1 MRARGRGLRK
11 LALQKPAIVMD
22 VNKAYNLCMDY
33 GLCHT
38 PYYYSSGPLM
48 SDFLSSLFIGDMNM
62 NRRYS
67 IRTYF
72 DGRPVSPKQHND
84 FYPLNLPE
92 GIPLVQVEVPATP
105 LISYQ
110 KAENSKY
117 ISRLMDFRIYTDYA
131 PRDMGSWKYT
141 QDNQPTVIVD
151 HRFRQNNTYF
161 PACRDRRYFLQGY
174 AVCEDF
180 YSPDYSR
187 RPLPG
192 TQDYRRTLLWMPD
205 VKFDRNGEA
214 TIRLYNNSKA
224 TSLSVEAE
232 GITQGGK
239 PIVWK
244 KQD

>member
-48 SDFLSSLFIGDMNM
+48 SDFLASLFIGDMNM

-72 DGRPVSPKQHND
+72 DGHPVSPKQHND

-92 GIPLVQVEVPATP
+92 GIPLVRVEVPATP

-110 KAENSKY
+110 
-117 ISRLMDFRIYTDYA
+117 
-131 PRDMGSWKYT
+131 
-141 QDNQPTVIVD
+141 
-151 HRFRQNNTYF
+151 
-161 PACRDRRYFLQGY
+161 
-174 AVCEDF
+174 
-180 YSPDYSR
+180 
-187 RPLPG
+187 
-192 TQDYRRTLLWMPD
+192 
-205 VKFDRNGEA
+205 
-214 TIRLYNNSKA
+214 
-224 TSLSVEAE
+224 
-232 GITQGGK
+232 
-239 PIVWK
+239 
-244 KQD
+244 